1 MPWFTSSTGNTGNT
15 NAGADWVYL
24 FAGSGERIAKF
35 PAKAT
40 VLRREMA
47 RYIAEANALA
57 KGWTVPDC
65 TTPIFADVPC
75 SDPDSKYVNVV
86 YQKGVTA
93 GCNASPLQYCPDST
107 LTRAQ
112 MSVFLVKGYKAD
124 GFAPPPCQGTFQDVT
139 CTGPFAAFAPWIEQ
153 LHRDGVTAGCG
164 TSPLR
169 FCPANAVGEWEML
182 VWLARAPGAAP
193 GSSFWA
199 SYHPVPRGAIYTLRD
214 DSNRIVTEM
223 AGGSSGA
230 STATLSVTRDNVFL
244 GNLLVAS
251 WVASPAGWQYS
262 TSDHLGS
269 PRLIFNQA
277 RQIVETHK
285 YWPYGE
291 DTTATPPGQRLAY
304 ALMERDT
311 EGTRFYDHARNH
323 DHVLG
328 RFLTPDR
335 VGGAPES
342 PQSWNRYAYTRNNP
356 LRFVDPSGLD
366 EVDVHQH
373 LTTTLA
379 LAAGISAPVAARIGS
394 ADQGVDEDPNTAPTA
409 GSTEETRRLYHF
421 TTAERR
427 DELWNSFER
436 SGSPW
441 ALGVYFHAQ
450 QDSFSHEGFGPG
462 VGHLFAGHAPDKTY
476 NDPTKAYAMAKD
488 TYTKLAA
495 AAPLLPGQSSSLVAW
510 SVLEPYV
517 RAFAAAKTAEE
528 KDNVLGL
535 LRRRIEQERKNPQPR
550 N

>member
-1 MPWFTSSTGNTGNT
+1 MTAFNGDAMSYDLLDRQYRNT
-15 NAGADWVYL
+15 NGGADWVYL

-57 KGWTVPDC
+57 KGWTIPDC
-65 TTPIFADVPC
+65 TTQVFDDVPC
-75 SDPDSKYVNVV
+75 SDPDSKYVNFV

-93 GCNASPLQYCPDST
+93 GCNTSPLLYCPDST

-112 MSVFLVKGYKAD
+112 MSVFLVKGYKPD

-139 CTGPFAAFAPWIEQ
+139 CAGPYATFAPWIEQ
-153 LHRDGVTAGCG
+153 LYRDGVTAGCG

-169 FCPANAVGEWEML
+169 FCPANTVGEWEML
-182 VWLARAPGAAP
+182 VWLARAPAAAP
-193 GSSFWA
+193 GSPFWA

-251 WVASPAGWQYS
+251 YVASPAGWQYT

-277 RQIVETHK
+277 RQVVETHK

-328 RFLTPDR
+328 RFLAPDR
-335 VGGAPES
+335 VGGTPAN
-342 PQSWNRYAYTRNNP
+342 PQSWNRYAYTLNNP
-356 LRFVDPSGLD
+356 LKHVDPDGRLTI
-366 EVDVHQH
+366 VVHGTWATGEPTFQP
-373 LTTTLA
+373 
-379 LAAGISAPVAARIGS
+379 GGRFF
-394 ADQGVDEDPNTAPTA
+394 NT
-409 GSTEETRRLYHF
+409 
-421 TTAERR
+421 
-427 DELWNSFER
+427 
-436 SGSPW
+436 
-441 ALGVYFHAQ
+441 
-450 QDSFSHEGFGPG
+450 
-462 VGHLFAGHAPDKTY
+462 
-476 NDPTKAYAMAKD
+476 
-488 TYTKLAA
+488 
-495 AAPLLPGQSSSLVAW
+495 
-510 SVLEPYV
+510 
-517 RAFAAAKTAEE
+517 
-528 KDNVLGL
+528 
-535 LRRRIEQERKNPQPR
+535 
-550 N
+550 